1 MKFTL
6 LVATMALVSGIKIS
20 EPKLAYDEHLD
31 NYHGATKDAFTSAKT
46 REMKTSVIRRLLIFG
61 DLEFLDHQIMKLLT
75 TTEQNK
81 VFRYFLALRFSKLNN
96 YLRLKHLIF

>member
-20 EPKLAYDEHLD
+20 EPKLI
-31 NYHGATKDAFTSAKT
+31 TMSTSITITEPPRMHSPLPKT